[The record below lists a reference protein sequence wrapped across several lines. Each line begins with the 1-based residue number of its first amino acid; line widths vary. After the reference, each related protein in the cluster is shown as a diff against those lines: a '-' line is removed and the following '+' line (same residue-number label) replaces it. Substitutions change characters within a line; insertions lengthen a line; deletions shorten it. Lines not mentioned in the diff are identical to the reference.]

1 MVRMKALAVIGMII
15 GLLLVMTSVVNGIIY
30 SDRII
35 IGEVEYL
42 IGGLL
47 LFFLSALLMTVRSLK
62 DSIESLKSNT
72 NIKQNEMNQSNTK
85 PKYRSNYRGVPRRV
99 GETEEEYR
107 ERLEKGVDDLNQLFP
122 R

>member
-1 MVRMKALAVIGMII
+1 MKTLAVIGMII
-15 GLLLVMTSVVNGIIY
+15 GLLLVMTSVVNGITY
-30 SDRII
+30 SDRIVM
-35 IGEVEYL
+35 GEVEYL
-42 IGGLL
+42 VGGLL

-72 NIKQNEMNQSNTK
+72 NSKQNEMNQSNTK
-85 PKYRSNYRGVPRRV
+85 PKDKSNYRGVPRRV
-99 GETEEEYR
+99 GETEEAYR